1 MYFSIFVNISFEVA
15 MCFDINVDELWEK
28 PSYKI
33 HAKIIIIV
41 HYRVSQGKLYIL
53 NLQLYTENEYKSWLL
68 FA

>member
-41 HYRVSQGKLYIL
+41 HYDGGRKIL
-53 NLQLYTENEYKSWLL
+53 LRRT
-68 FA
+68 